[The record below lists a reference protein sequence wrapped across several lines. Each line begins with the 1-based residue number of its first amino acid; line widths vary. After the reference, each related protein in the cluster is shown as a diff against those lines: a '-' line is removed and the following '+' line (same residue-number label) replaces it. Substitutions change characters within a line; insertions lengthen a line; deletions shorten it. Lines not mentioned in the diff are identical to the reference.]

1 MVLFLFI
8 FSLKKNTKNTMK
20 LRTVLPL
27 LIASGLIFVQC
38 KKDENISNAQ
48 KDNPITD
55 ILGSDDKKEEEKKED
70 EKPKVPD
77 VVIPRKDF
85 GFFPWVYKST
95 DSVSQKNKKEF
106 TGKALYTILALN
118 RLDKANIGAA
128 DTLVVPAKIEEDFL
142 RYSPFPGHVTALENV
157 KKFVFFSYPIQAYGV
172 YEYGNIVKWGPT
184 SMGKKAT
191 KTKTG
196 LMFANWKKEV
206 AISTV
211 SDEWKLRW
219 NVNIANFDGIGWHQ
233 YAMPGYPA
241 SHACLRMLEE
251 DAKWMYTWVD
261 NWVLNKGGQ
270 TERAKGTPVIV
281 YGDYPWGKRR
291 PWKKLL
297 DSPEANN
304 IPEEE
309 MNKIIE
315 PHLAKIMH
323 EQENREMVIKQ
334 VEEEKKAK
342 ADSLLAGKTNNAS
355 SNLN

>member
-1 MVLFLFI
+1 MNTIRLRTLLSLFLI
-8 FSLKKNTKNTMK
+8 SSLF
-20 LRTVLPL
+20 
-27 LIASGLIFVQC
+27 LIQC
-38 KKDENISNAQ
+38 KKDENLPSDDKN
-48 KDNPITD
+48 NPITD
-55 ILGSDDKKEEEKKED
+55 ILGSDDKKEEEKTESEE

-85 GFFPWVYKST
+85 GYFPWVYKNT

-118 RLDKANIGAA
+118 RLDRSNIGAA

-142 RYSPFPGHVTALENV
+142 IYSPFPGHVTSLENV
-157 KKFVFFSYPIQAYGV
+157 KKFVFFSYPIQAFGV
-172 YEYGNIVKWGPT
+172 YENGNLIKWGPT

-191 KTKTG
+191 QTKKG

-233 YAMPGYPA
+233 YSMPGYPA
-241 SHACLRMLEE
+241 SHSCLRLLEE
-251 DAKWMYTWVD
+251 DAKWMYSWVDTWV
-261 NWVLNKGGQ
+261 LKKGGVS
-270 TERAKGTPVIV
+270 TRAKGTPLIV

-297 DSPEANN
+297 ESPEANN
-304 IPEEE
+304 ISEDE

-315 PHLAKIMH
+315 PQLATIMK
-323 EQENREMVIKQ
+323 EQENRDIVIQQ
-334 VEEEKKAK
+334 VEQEKKAK
-342 ADSLLAGKTNNAS
+342 ADSLATVKNQLSANMH
-355 SNLN
+355 

>member
-1 MVLFLFI
+1 MKINPLISLFLAS
-8 FSLKKNTKNTMK
+8 SLF
-20 LRTVLPL
+20 
-27 LIASGLIFVQC
+27 LIQC
-38 KKDENISNAQ
+38 KKEENISSSEK
-48 KDNPITD
+48 KDNPITE
-55 ILGSDDKKEEEKKED
+55 ILTSEEKKEEEKKET
-70 EKPKVPD
+70 ERPNVPD

-85 GFFPWVYKST
+85 GFFPWVYKNK
-95 DSVSQKNKKEF
+95 DSVSLQNKKEF

-118 RLDKANIGAA
+118 RLDRANIGAA
-128 DTLVVPAKIEEDFL
+128 DTLVVPAKIEDNFL
-142 RYSPFPGHVTALENV
+142 IYSPFPGHVTSLENV
-157 KKFVFFSYPIQAYGV
+157 KKFVFFSYPIQAFGV
-172 YEYGNIVKWGPT
+172 YEFGNLVKWGPT

-261 NWVLNKGGQ
+261 TWVLNKGGQ

-291 PWKKLL
+291 PWKNLL
-297 DSPEANN
+297 DSAEANN

-315 PHLAKIMH
+315 PHLTKILE
-323 EQENREMVIKQ
+323 EQENREAVILQ
-334 VEEEKKAK
+334 VEQEKKAK
-342 ADSLLAGKTNNAS
+342 ADSLLASKTEAATNMN
-355 SNLN
+355 

>member
-1 MVLFLFI
+1 MKI
-8 FSLKKNTKNTMK
+8 RQIKNTI
-20 LRTVLPL
+20 PL
-27 LIASGLIFVQC
+27 LIAISLFLVQC
-38 KKDENISNAQ
+38 KKDESVSSSDKKN
-48 KDNPITD
+48 NPITD

-70 EKPKVPD
+70 ERPNVPD

-85 GFFPWVYKST
+85 GYFPWVYKNT

-106 TGKALYTILALN
+106 TGKTLYTILALN

-142 RYSPFPGHVTALENV
+142 RYSPFPGHVTSLENV
-157 KKFVFFSYPIQAYGV
+157 KKFVFFSYPIQGFGV
-172 YEYGNIVKWGPT
+172 YEYGNLIKWGPT

-191 KTKTG
+191 PTKKG

-219 NVNIANFDGIGWHQ
+219 NVNVANFDGIGWHQ

-241 SHACLRMLEE
+241 SHSCLRMLEE

-261 NWVLNKGGQ
+261 TWILNKGGQ
-270 TERAKGTPVIV
+270 TARAKGTPLIV

-304 IPEEE
+304 ISEDE

-315 PHLAKIMH
+315 PQLAEIMK
-323 EQENREMVIKQ
+323 EQENRDVVIQQ
-334 VEEEKKAK
+334 VEQEKKAK
-342 ADSLLAGKTNNAS
+342 ADSLLANKNQEATTIN
-355 SNLN
+355 

>member
-1 MVLFLFI
+1 MNIKLIKNTFPLFIIISLFLI
-8 FSLKKNTKNTMK
+8 
-20 LRTVLPL
+20 
-27 LIASGLIFVQC
+27 QC
-38 KKDENISNAQ
+38 KKDESVPSSDK

-55 ILGSDDKKEEEKKED
+55 ILRTDDKKEADSIKE

-85 GFFPWVYKST
+85 GFYPWVYKND
-95 DSVSQKNKKEF
+95 DSVSQKNKREF
-106 TGKALYTILALN
+106 TGKTLYTILALN
-118 RLDKANIGAA
+118 RLDRANIRAA

-142 RYSPFPGHVTALENV
+142 IYSPFPGHVTSLENV

-191 KTKTG
+191 PTKKG

-219 NVNIANFDGIGWHQ
+219 NVNVANFDGIGWHQ
-233 YAMPGYPA
+233 YALPGYPA
-241 SHACLRMLEE
+241 SHSCLRMLEE

-261 NWVLNKGGQ
+261 TWVLNKGGQ
-270 TERAKGTPVIV
+270 TVRAKGTPLIV

-304 IPEEE
+304 ISEDE

-315 PHLAKIMH
+315 PQLAEIMK
-323 EQENREMVIKQ
+323 EQENRDIVIQQ
-334 VEEEKKAK
+334 VEQEKKAK
-342 ADSLLAGKTNNAS
+342 ADSLSAVKNQLSANVN
-355 SNLN
+355 

>member
-1 MVLFLFI
+1 MSIKTIKSTF
-8 FSLKKNTKNTMK
+8 
-20 LRTVLPL
+20 PL
-27 LIASGLIFVQC
+27 LIAISLILIQC
-38 KKDENISNAQ
+38 KKDESIPSSDK

-55 ILGSDDKKEEEKKED
+55 VLTPDDQKKED
-70 EKPKVPD
+70 SVKDEKPNVPD

-85 GFFPWVYKST
+85 GFFPWVYKNT

-118 RLDKANIGAA
+118 RLDRANIGAA

-142 RYSPFPGHVTALENV
+142 RYSPFPGHVTTLENV
-157 KKFVFFSYPIQAYGV
+157 KKFVFFSYPIQAFGV
-172 YEYGNIVKWGPT
+172 YEYGNLIKWGPT

-219 NVNIANFDGIGWHQ
+219 NVNVANFDGIGWHQ

-241 SHACLRMLEE
+241 SHSCLRMLEE

-261 NWVLNKGGQ
+261 TWILNKGGA
-270 TERAKGTPVIV
+270 TTRAKGTPLIV
-281 YGDYPWGKRR
+281 YGDYPWGQRK

-304 IPEEE
+304 ISEDE
-309 MNKIIE
+309 MNQIIQ
-315 PHLAKIMH
+315 PQLAEIMK
-323 EQENREMVIKQ
+323 EQENRDIVIQQ
-334 VEEEKKAK
+334 VEQEKKAK
-342 ADSLLAGKTNNAS
+342 SDSLASNN
-355 SNLN
+355 LK